1 MYLFPIPVFT
11 DNYFGL
17 LLNVKRALA
26 VVDSGAAKP
35 VLHAL
40 QQHAPQLESILVT
53 HPHSD
58 HTGGVDA
65 SATHDTHCTH
75 VLAANRQWKNQFK

>member
-11 DNYFGL
+11 DNYFWL
-17 LLNVKRALA
+17 LLNGKRALA
-26 VVDSGAAKP
+26 VDSGAAKP

-40 QQHAPQLESILVT
+40 QQQAPQLESILVT

-65 SATHDTHCTH
+65 SATHDTHGTH